1 MWCSANVIVSIIT
14 IIIIIIIISVTLGA
28 KETYCVLSCMVTIWL
43 SVSKVRL
50 ACVIC
55 VRHVLP
61 SSAICSLYVVSCE
74 AGISRLV

>member
-1 MWCSANVIVSIIT
+1 MKSMWCSGNVIVSIIT
-14 IIIIIIIISVTLGA
+14 IIIIISVTLGA

-61 SSAICSLYVVSCE
+61 VVQYARCMSLVVKL
-74 AGISRLV
+74 AFHV